1 MKLVFD
7 IVSLGSLI
15 GTLVTWGAN
24 QAWGG
29 DVLDNRGWKVP
40 LYVGLAAPTITLI
53 AMALVMPESPYWLTL
68 KDRIEDAKRS
78 LQRLHP
84 NKSPAEIDRLHHELH
99 YTVLKEREFNDSIR
113 DASYWECFR
122 GPNLRRTFCA
132 LFPSASQQLVGNQL
146 IQSYSTCKSPS
157 SELVMMK
164 YTNILSQTSSRL
176 PDSVTH
182 FLVASSCP
190 ASVLQLQSVLF
201 SLLR

>member
-1 MKLVFD
+1 MKLIFD

-15 GTLVTWGAN
+15 GTLVTWAAN

-53 AMALVMPESPYWLTL
+53 AMAILMPESPYWLIL

-78 LQRLHP
+78 LQTLHP
-84 NKSPAEIDRLHHELH
+84 NKSPAEIDRLSHELH
-99 YTVLKEREFNDSIR
+99 YTVLKEREFNDSIK
-113 DASYWECFR
+113 DASYLECFR

-146 IQSYSTCKSPS
+146 VQSYSTCRSP
-157 SELVMMK
+157 SELVMK
-164 YTNILSQTSSRL
+164 YTDIFSQTFSQL
-176 PDSVTH
+176 PDSITH
-182 FLVASSCP
+182 FSVASSCP
-190 ASVLQLQSVLF
+190 ASVLQLPSVLF
-201 SLLR
+201 SSLR